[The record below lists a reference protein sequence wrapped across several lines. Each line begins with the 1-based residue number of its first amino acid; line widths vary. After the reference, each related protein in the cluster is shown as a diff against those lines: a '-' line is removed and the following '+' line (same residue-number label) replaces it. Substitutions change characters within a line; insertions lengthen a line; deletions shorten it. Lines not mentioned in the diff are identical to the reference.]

1 MSKHQAFYFDMSFGQ
16 YPLKNTYK
24 FNPKK
29 IGIREKYV
37 QQILGYE
44 GCLWAEWTPNMHKRE
59 MQLFPRME
67 ALSEITWSIH
77 KINEQDFLERKDQ
90 FMSILD
96 VLGINYAE
104 REIAEILDRK
114 QRAKITYAWYNFDQ
128 DLELRRNEELKE
140 QKLGSH

>member
-1 MSKHQAFYFDMSFGQ
+1 MIFLKHRNKTLLIKINNSIHKNMSH
-16 YPLKNTYK
+16 
-24 FNPKK
+24 
-29 IGIREKYV
+29 
-37 QQILGYE
+37 
-44 GCLWAEWTPNMHKRE
+44 
-59 MQLFPRME
+59 ME

-104 REIAEILDRK
+104 REIAEISDRK